1 MTRRHLA
8 FLASVCVFAPAA
20 PAYIRVYTSPGV
32 FISRPDFANVQLLL
46 NENAVPGLR
55 NSDGKIMI
63 TPDSDVMGAI
73 AAAMATW
80 NSVPTSAAHFAPIQT
95 TPLLNAFNDGNSVL
109 VFADSPA
116 IRSMLGTGYLTLPIT
131 AARGSTILDTD
142 ILFNPI
148 YTFSTTGA
156 PNTFDLQSAVTSDLG
171 IVLGAAHSAVVGAS
185 LYFDTQPNE
194 TVKRILSPEDIAF
207 VSAVYPADGP
217 SPYGTLGGT
226 LTLNGAPLRNALIS
240 AVDTGSGAAFSAIT
254 SQVDGTWTIAVPPG
268 NYLVFAQP
276 LTGHVVPSNVFVG
289 DLGAV
294 DTNFDPTF
302 FGGNGNQV
310 TVPVTTGATTTA
322 DFSASTAG
330 TAPPISIWGLTPA
343 PPGSVLATATLVLD
357 GFSQVTPVVS
367 GGSVDIVIQG
377 QGIDSSLT
385 DSNIVLVG
393 PAILR
398 PGSVRQD
405 QGPPFL
411 INGVPIV
418 NMRFTVD
425 LPAVS
430 AQSYVTLVVSNNGG
444 FASYTGGLVL
454 LPPAP

>member
-1 MTRRHLA
+1 MMRQHLVL
-8 FLASVCVFAPAA
+8 LASACVFATAA

-32 FISRPDFANVQLLL
+32 FISRSDFANVQLLL

-55 NSDGKIMI
+55 NNDGKFMI

-73 AAAMATW
+73 AAAMAAW
-80 NSVPTSAAHFAPIQT
+80 NNVATSAARFAPIQT
-95 TPLLNAFNDGNSVL
+95 TPLLNKFNDGNSVL

-116 IRSMLGTGYLTLPIT
+116 IRSLLGDSYLTLPIT
-131 AARGSTILDTD
+131 AASGTTILDTD

-156 PNTFDLQSAVTSDLG
+156 PNTFDLQSALTSDLG

-194 TVKRILSPEDIAF
+194 TVKQILSPEDIAF

-217 SPYGTLGGT
+217 TPYGTLGGT
-226 LTLNGAPLRNALIS
+226 LKLNGAPLRNALIT
-240 AVDTGSGAAFSAIT
+240 AVDTGSGAALSAIT
-254 SQVDGTWTIAVPPG
+254 SQVDGTWSVAAPPG
-268 NYLVFAQP
+268 NYLVYAQP
-276 LTGHVVPSNVFVG
+276 LTGPVVPSNVFVG
-289 DLGAV
+289 DLGAI

-310 TVPVTTGATTTA
+310 TVPVTAGAAANA
-322 DFSASTAG
+322 DFSASPAG
-330 TAPPISIWGLTPA
+330 TGPPISIWGLAATPV
-343 PPGSVLATATLVLD
+343 GSALSTATLVLG
-357 GFSQVTPVVS
+357 GFSQVTPVAS
-367 GGSVDIVIQG
+367 GRSVDIVIQG

-385 DSNIVLVG
+385 DSSILFVG
-393 PAILR
+393 PAALR

-405 QGPPFL
+405 PGPPFL
-411 INGVPIV
+411 VNGIPIV
-418 NMRFTVD
+418 NVRFTVD

-430 AQSYVTLVVSNNGG
+430 AQSYATLIVSNNGG
-444 FASYTGGLVL
+444 FASYTGGLVT
-454 LPPAP
+454 LPPTP

>member
-1 MTRRHLA
+1 
-8 FLASVCVFAPAA
+8 
-20 PAYIRVYTSPGV
+20 
-32 FISRPDFANVQLLL
+32 
-46 NENAVPGLR
+46 
-55 NSDGKIMI
+55 
-63 TPDSDVMGAI
+63 
-73 AAAMATW
+73 
-80 NSVPTSAAHFAPIQT
+80 
-95 TPLLNAFNDGNSVL
+95 
-109 VFADSPA
+109 
-116 IRSMLGTGYLTLPIT
+116 
-131 AARGSTILDTD
+131 
-142 ILFNPI
+142 
-148 YTFSTTGA
+148 
-156 PNTFDLQSAVTSDLG
+156 
-171 IVLGAAHSAVVGAS
+171 VVGAS

-194 TVKRILSPEDIAF
+194 TVKQILSPEDIAF

-226 LTLNGAPLRNALIS
+226 LTMNGAPLRNALIS

-254 SQVDGTWTIAVPPG
+254 SQVDGTWSVAVPPG
-268 NYLVFAQP
+268 NYLIFAQP

-310 TVPVTTGATTTA
+310 TVPVTTGATTAA

-343 PPGSVLATATLVLD
+343 PPGSVLASATLVLN
-357 GFSQVTPVVS
+357 GFSQVTPVIS

-385 DSNIVLVG
+385 DSNFLLVG

-418 NMRFTVD
+418 NVRFTVD

-430 AQSYVTLVVSNNGG
+430 AQSYVTLIVSNNGG
-444 FASYTGGLVL
+444 FAAYTGGLVL
-454 LPPAP
+454 LPPTP

>member
-1 MTRRHLA
+1 MSCPHLA
-8 FLASVCVFAPAA
+8 VLACACLFAPAA

-55 NSDGKIMI
+55 NSDGNLMI

-80 NSVPTSAAHFAPIQT
+80 NNVATSAARFAPIQT

-116 IRSMLGTGYLTLPIT
+116 IRSMLGNSYLTLPIT

-194 TVKRILSPEDIAF
+194 TVKQILSPEDIAF

-217 SPYGTLGGT
+217 APYGTLGGT
-226 LTLNGAPLRNALIS
+226 LTMSGAPLRNALIS

-254 SQVDGTWTIAVPPG
+254 SQVDGTWSVATPPG

-276 LTGHVVPSNVFVG
+276 LTGPVVPSNVFVG

-310 TVPVTTGATTTA
+310 TVPVTTGATATA
-322 DFSASTAG
+322 DFSFARG
-330 TAPPISIWGLTPA
+330 NRFPISIWAFPA

-357 GFSQVTPVVS
+357 GFSQVTQIVS

-385 DSNIVLVG
+385 DSNILLLG

-411 INGVPIV
+411 VNGIPIV
-418 NMRFTVD
+418 NVRFTVD

-430 AQSYVTLVVSNNGG
+430 AQSYATLIVANNGG

-454 LPPAP
+454 LPPTP